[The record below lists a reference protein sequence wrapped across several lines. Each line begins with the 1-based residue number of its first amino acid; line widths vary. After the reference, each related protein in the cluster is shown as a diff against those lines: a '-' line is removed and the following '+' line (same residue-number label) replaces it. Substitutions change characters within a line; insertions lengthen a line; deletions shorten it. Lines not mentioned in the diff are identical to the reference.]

1 MLAEVEAVG
10 GEFLGESPS
19 GKDEAQQTQQDS
31 GGSSEANMQHGVK
44 VLAEMCRCRGTVKTL
59 SHGRELLLDKQ
70 VWSRRSK
77 VGLEVFL
84 EVEPRIPRTVL
95 CCLALVRW

>member
-1 MLAEVEAVG
+1 MGLKFLRKCADVE
-10 GEFLGESPS
+10 EQL
-19 GKDEAQQTQQDS
+19 K
-31 GGSSEANMQHGVK
+31 
-44 VLAEMCRCRGTVKTL
+44 R

-95 CCLALVRW
+95 CCLALVRR